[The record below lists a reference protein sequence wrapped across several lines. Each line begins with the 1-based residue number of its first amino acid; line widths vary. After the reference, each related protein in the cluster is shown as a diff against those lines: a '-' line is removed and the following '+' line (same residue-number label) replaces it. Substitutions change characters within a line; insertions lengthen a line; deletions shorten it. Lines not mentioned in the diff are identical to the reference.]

1 MARMFSRRT
10 SQALLILLSL
20 FLFGTIAFLWAVRS
34 YFSIDA
40 GAIIRPEEL
49 GTWEEIRAGA
59 PEYTLSWK
67 ARYPYLAKALSLK
80 PQETV
85 ILDSKSQ
92 LEFDDAIAKQAAEA
106 AKAAGFGDDGGL
118 GYIPSGRDNTP
129 KPWNPTTDP
138 PEKIPRI
145 IHQTWKDKNLP
156 PQWQLVRDECARMHP
171 DYEYRLWTDA
181 DSRQFIED
189 YYPWF
194 LPIFDSYPYNIQ
206 RADAIRYFILHKY
219 GGIYMDL
226 DVGCLRRFDPLL
238 RFEVVL
244 PKTIPVG
251 VSNDVMA
258 SAKEHPFMDHLI
270 HNLVTFNHRY
280 LTHYPT
286 VMFSTGPMFV
296 SASYGLYVD
305 AEGLSTPS
313 TPGNPSAGFSGIR
326 VLPKPLYGKNAKPS
340 EAPDAFFR
348 HFYGSSWHEGDAG
361 FLIFLRDHGRF
372 LIFVGFIVVM
382 YCFGR
387 SLAPRLL
394 MALGDRSDR
403 RRRHT
408 GSRRRGRWISL
419 PFVRDPRSGEYRSIS
434 SDSYRMKH
442 SNRNFFDESTQTN
455 PSTLAGALPTSNAD
469 STVGLRSIGDSRLT
483 FVAAPRPQRAG
494 LPLFD
499 MSGDSENSNG
509 EDDMDL
515 GPGLN
520 LERIGHHTSN
530 AAAAMSGGIMNW
542 MNAYGIGSSA
552 SSSRPQSSTS
562 IAMSS
567 DDQGSPSSANRD
579 VDTHVR
585 SASMSKKK
593 DKNSGVLYLPAYL
606 VGSGSSS
613 IGSQDSA
620 MGAMRALEDEGL
632 TSPTDSHIFRGS
644 PPPWKL
650 TKPHTRNGSNI
661 FNANNSNTGSFGS
674 WASTLLNSEGSTAIQ
689 KIWGNVSFG
698 ARTPSP
704 TMVLSN
710 ALYRSRDEPQGQSSK
725 FGKHEKGR
733 DIESYGNGTLDYE
746 VGESEKMTVGKG
758 SIPMIASSSQGS
770 FSEMAK
776 PNPERDV
783 YSHGVLSDFK
793 RREGSDGIV
802 SIQLD
807 DNQPPPPYDFA
818 RSTNQSIRTNDDAET
833 DEPTPKVS
841 ATRMKGGRKS

>member
-1 MARMFSRRT
+1 MARMLSRRT
-10 SQALLILLSL
+10 SQVLLILLSL
-20 FLFGTIAFLWAVRS
+20 FLLGTIAFLWAVRS

-80 PQETV
+80 PQESV
-85 ILDSKSQ
+85 VLDSKSQ

-181 DSRQFIED
+181 DSRQFIEE

-238 RFEVVL
+238 RFEVIL

-251 VSNDVMA
+251 VSNDVMS

-305 AEGLSTPS
+305 AEGKSTPS

-361 FLIFLRDHGRF
+361 FLIFLR
-372 LIFVGFIVVM
+372 
-382 YCFGR
+382 
-387 SLAPRLL
+387 
-394 MALGDRSDR
+394 
-403 RRRHT
+403 
-408 GSRRRGRWISL
+408 
-419 PFVRDPRSGEYRSIS
+419 
-434 SDSYRMKH
+434 
-442 SNRNFFDESTQTN
+442 
-455 PSTLAGALPTSNAD
+455 
-469 STVGLRSIGDSRLT
+469 
-483 FVAAPRPQRAG
+483 
-494 LPLFD
+494 
-499 MSGDSENSNG
+499 
-509 EDDMDL
+509 
-515 GPGLN
+515 
-520 LERIGHHTSN
+520 
-530 AAAAMSGGIMNW
+530 
-542 MNAYGIGSSA
+542 
-552 SSSRPQSSTS
+552 
-562 IAMSS
+562 
-567 DDQGSPSSANRD
+567 
-579 VDTHVR
+579 
-585 SASMSKKK
+585 
-593 DKNSGVLYLPAYL
+593 
-606 VGSGSSS
+606 
-613 IGSQDSA
+613 
-620 MGAMRALEDEGL
+620 
-632 TSPTDSHIFRGS
+632 
-644 PPPWKL
+644 
-650 TKPHTRNGSNI
+650 
-661 FNANNSNTGSFGS
+661 
-674 WASTLLNSEGSTAIQ
+674 
-689 KIWGNVSFG
+689 
-698 ARTPSP
+698 
-704 TMVLSN
+704 
-710 ALYRSRDEPQGQSSK
+710 
-725 FGKHEKGR
+725 
-733 DIESYGNGTLDYE
+733 
-746 VGESEKMTVGKG
+746 
-758 SIPMIASSSQGS
+758 
-770 FSEMAK
+770 
-776 PNPERDV
+776 
-783 YSHGVLSDFK
+783 
-793 RREGSDGIV
+793 
-802 SIQLD
+802 
-807 DNQPPPPYDFA
+807 
-818 RSTNQSIRTNDDAET
+818 
-833 DEPTPKVS
+833 
-841 ATRMKGGRKS
+841 